1 MSTKTSIGVYC
12 DKAVYSVLLSDSGNI
27 ETLKVEK
34 HEGRMRHFKFIK
46 YLKDST
52 DVDLCVIYENDEAQ
66 PIINY
71 IRREKKREYLA
82 IDFSPIPDHPNY
94 HENPDLPT
102 LIRKLVYRK
111 RQNDIMFSDEQA
123 ELKNQIEALG
133 TGDEVVH
140 MRTLDGFTLAFMAAA
155 HGIFSLEDKS

>member
-1 MSTKTSIGVYC
+1 MATKTTIGVYC
-12 DKAVYSVLLSDSGNI
+12 DKEVYSVLLSDSGNI

-34 HEGRMRHFKFIK
+34 LEGRMRHFRFIK
-46 YLKDST
+46 YLKDMA
-52 DVDLCVIYENDEAQ
+52 DVDLCVIYENDEAK

-71 IRREKKREYLA
+71 IKREKKREYLA
-82 IDFSPIPDHPNY
+82 IDFSPIPNHPNY

-111 RQNDIMFSDEQA
+111 RQNDVVFSDDQA

-133 TGDEVVH
+133 EGDEVIH
-140 MRTLDGFTLAFMAAA
+140 MRTLDGFVLAFMAAA
-155 HGIFSLEDKS
+155 HGIFSLESS

>member
-1 MSTKTSIGVYC
+1 MATKTSIGVYC
-12 DKAVYSVLLSDSGNI
+12 DKEVYSVLLSDSGNI

-34 HEGRMRHFKFIK
+34 LEGRMRHFKFIK
-46 YLKDST
+46 YLKDMA
-52 DVDLCVIYENDEAQ
+52 DVDLCVIYENDEAK

-71 IRREKKREYLA
+71 IKREKKRDYLA
-82 IDFSPIPDHPNY
+82 IDFSPIPNHPNY

-111 RQNDIMFSDEQA
+111 RQNDIVFSDDQV

-133 TGDEVVH
+133 EGDEVVH
-140 MRTLDGFTLAFMAAA
+140 MRTLDGFVLAFMAAA
-155 HGIFSLEDKS
+155 HGIFSLESS

>member
-1 MSTKTSIGVYC
+1 MATKTSIGVYC
-12 DKAVYSVLLSDSGNI
+12 DKEVYSVLLSDTGNI
-27 ETLKVEK
+27 DTLKVEK
-34 HEGRMRHFKFIK
+34 HEGRMKHFRFIK
-46 YLKDST
+46 YLKDMA

-94 HENPDLPT
+94 RENPDLPT

-111 RQNDIMFSDEQA
+111 RQNDVVFSNDQV

-133 TGDEVVH
+133 AGDEVIH
-140 MRTLDGFTLAFMAAA
+140 MRTLDGFVLAFMAAA
-155 HGIFSLEDKS
+155 HGIFSLESS

>member
-1 MSTKTSIGVYC
+1 MATKTSIGVYC
-12 DKAVYSVLLSDSGNI
+12 DKEVYSVLLSDSGNI

-34 HEGRMRHFKFIK
+34 LEGRMRHFRFIK
-46 YLKDST
+46 YLKDMA
-52 DVDLCVIYENDEAQ
+52 DVDLCVIYENDEAK

-71 IRREKKREYLA
+71 IKREKKREYLA
-82 IDFSPIPDHPNY
+82 IDFSPIPNHPNY

-111 RQNDIMFSDEQA
+111 RQNDVVFSDDQV

-133 TGDEVVH
+133 EGDEVVH
-140 MRTLDGFTLAFMAAA
+140 MRTLDGFVLAFMAAA
-155 HGIFSLEDKS
+155 HGIFSMESS

>member
-12 DKAVYSVLLSDSGNI
+12 DNAVYSVLLSDSGNI

-34 HEGRMRHFKFIK
+34 HDGRMRHFKFIK
-46 YLKDST
+46 YLKDLA

-71 IRREKKREYLA
+71 IRREKKRKFLT
-82 IDFSPIPDHPNY
+82 IDFSPIPNHPNY
-94 HENPDLPT
+94 SENPDLPT

-111 RQNDIMFSDEQA
+111 RQNDVVFSE
-123 ELKNQIEALG
+123 
-133 TGDEVVH
+133 EV
-140 MRTLDGFTLAFMAAA
+140 MR
-155 HGIFSLEDKS
+155 

>member
-1 MSTKTSIGVYC
+1 MATKTTIGVYC
-12 DKAVYSVLLSDSGNI
+12 DKEVYSVLLSDSGNI

-34 HEGRMRHFKFIK
+34 LEGRMRHFRFIK
-46 YLKDST
+46 YLKDMA
-52 DVDLCVIYENDEAQ
+52 DVDLCVIYENDEAK

-71 IRREKKREYLA
+71 IKREKKREYLA
-82 IDFSPIPDHPNY
+82 IDFSPIPNHPNY

-111 RQNDIMFSDEQA
+111 RQNDVVFSDDQV

-133 TGDEVVH
+133 EGDEVIH
-140 MRTLDGFTLAFMAAA
+140 MRTLDGFVLAFMAAA
-155 HGIFSLEDKS
+155 HGIFSLESS

>member
-1 MSTKTSIGVYC
+1 
-12 DKAVYSVLLSDSGNI
+12 LSDSGNI

-46 YLKDST
+46 YLKDSA
-52 DVDLCVIYENDEAQ
+52 DVDLCVIYENDEAL

-82 IDFSPIPDHPNY
+82 IDFSPIPNHPNY
-94 HENPDLPT
+94 RENPDLPT
-102 LIRKLVYRK
+102 LVRKLVYRK
-111 RQNDIMFSDEQA
+111 RQNDVVFSDEQA
-123 ELKNQIEALG
+123 ELKNQIDALG
-133 TGDEVVH
+133 EGDEVVH
-140 MRTLDGFTLAFMAAA
+140 MRTLDEFVLAFMAAA

>member
-1 MSTKTSIGVYC
+1 MATKTSIGVYC
-12 DKAVYSVLLSDSGNI
+12 DKEVYSVLLSDSGNI

-34 HEGRMRHFKFIK
+34 LEGRMRHFKFIK
-46 YLKDST
+46 YLKDMA
-52 DVDLCVIYENDEAQ
+52 DVDLCVIYENDEAK

-71 IRREKKREYLA
+71 IKREKKRDYLA
-82 IDFSPIPDHPNY
+82 IDFSPIPNHPNY

-111 RQNDIMFSDEQA
+111 RQNNVVFSDDQI

-133 TGDEVVH
+133 EGDEVVH
-140 MRTLDGFTLAFMAAA
+140 MRTLDGFVLAFMAAA
-155 HGIFSLEDKS
+155 HGIFSMESS

>member
-1 MSTKTSIGVYC
+1 
-12 DKAVYSVLLSDSGNI
+12 LSDTGNI

-34 HEGRMRHFKFIK
+34 HDGRMRHFKFIK
-46 YLKDST
+46 YLKDLA

-82 IDFSPIPDHPNY
+82 IDFSPIPNHPNY
-94 HENPDLPT
+94 RENPDLPT

-111 RQNDIMFSDEQA
+111 RQNDVVFSDNQV
-123 ELKNQIEALG
+123 ELKKQIEALG
-133 TGDEVVH
+133 VGDEVVH
-140 MRTLDGFTLAFMAAA
+140 MRTLDGFVLAYMAAA
-155 HGIFSLEDKS
+155 HGIFSLEPS

>member
-12 DKAVYSVLLSDSGNI
+12 DKEVYSVLLSDSGNI
-27 ETLKVEK
+27 ETLRVEK
-34 HEGRMRHFKFIK
+34 HDGRMRHFKFIK
-46 YLKDST
+46 YLKDSA

-82 IDFSPIPDHPNY
+82 IDFSPIPNHPNY

-111 RQNDIMFSDEQA
+111 RQNDVVFSENQVD
-123 ELKNQIEALG
+123 LKNQIEALG

-140 MRTLDGFTLAFMAAA
+140 MRTLDGFVLAFMAAA
-155 HGIFSLEDKS
+155 HGIFSLEES

>member
-1 MSTKTSIGVYC
+1 MSAKTSIGVYC

-27 ETLKVEK
+27 ESLKVEK

-46 YLKDST
+46 YLKEQA

-82 IDFSPIPDHPNY
+82 IDFSPIPNHPNY

-102 LIRKLVYRK
+102 LVRKLVYRK
-111 RQNDIMFSDEQA
+111 RQADVIISEPA
-123 ELKNQIEALG
+123 ELKEEIEKLCA
-133 TGDEVVH
+133 TDEAVH
-140 MRTLDGFTLAFMAAA
+140 MRSLDGFVLAFMAAA
-155 HGIFSLEDKS
+155 HGIFSLEELK